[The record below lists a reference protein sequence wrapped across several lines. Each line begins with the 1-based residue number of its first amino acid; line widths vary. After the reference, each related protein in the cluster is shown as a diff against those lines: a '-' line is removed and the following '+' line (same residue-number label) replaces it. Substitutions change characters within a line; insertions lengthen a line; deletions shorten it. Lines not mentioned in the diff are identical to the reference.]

1 MTEARLHFA
10 VCMMTFLVSASGSVG
25 RTAGGRADSEL
36 VGQQGLVSTSELA
49 RLSEFV
55 GFINVYP
62 LSEDAGAEWKQWIS
76 VASVDPLKG
85 DLGRGSGT
93 NRYPYIAADHRG
105 FPGYPTWFAR
115 KGEYLAFLDRE
126 SLGGKVV
133 WVTTAAFAIEYLPD
147 RAGTIVGMLYGG
159 DEPTRQARSVGE
171 VRTLLG
177 HIVSGDRFGPTAEQV
192 LDPLLRKAAI
202 SCSSS
207 GGANEPA
214 TFEQCFTQIKALAGG
229 IRVGTRRSDVEK
241 VFPLQ
246 DGGFSGPSSTRYYAG
261 SEVMVEAPFDQTGG
275 ARSPAN
281 RVTGPLSVYRSRMH
295 LD

>member
-1 MTEARLHFA
+1 VTEARLRFA
-10 VCMMTFLVSASGSVG
+10 VCIVSFLVSASGSVG
-25 RTAGGRADSEL
+25 RTGGRADSEL
-36 VGQQGLVSTSELA
+36 AGHQGLTNTSELA

-55 GFINVYP
+55 GFINAGP
-62 LSEDAGAEWKQWIS
+62 LAEDPGAEWKQWIS

-85 DLGRGSGT
+85 DLGPGSGT

-115 KGEYLAFLDRE
+115 KGEYLVFLDRE

-133 WVTTAAFAIEYLPD
+133 WVTTAAFAIEYRPD
-147 RAGTIVGMLYGG
+147 RAGRIVGMLYGG
-159 DEPTRQARSVGE
+159 DEQTGQARSVSE

-177 HIVSGDRFGPTAEQV
+177 HIVSGDRFGPAAEQV
-192 LDPLLRKAAI
+192 LDPLLRTAAI
-202 SCSSS
+202 LRSSS
-207 GGANEPA
+207 GGKNEPA
-214 TFEQCFTQIKALAGG
+214 TFEQRFTQIKALAGG
-229 IRVGTRRSDVEK
+229 IMVGTRRSDVEK

-246 DGGFSGPSSTRYYAG
+246 DGGISGPSSTRYYTG

-275 ARSPAN
+275 ARSPEN

-295 LD
+295 TD

>member
-1 MTEARLHFA
+1 VKEARLRFA
-10 VCMMTFLVSASGSVG
+10 VCMVTFLVSASGSVG

-36 VGQQGLVSTSELA
+36 MGQQGLSSTSELA

-55 GFINVYP
+55 GFINACP
-62 LSEDAGAEWKQWIS
+62 LAEDPGAEWKQWIS

-115 KGEYLAFLDRE
+115 KGEYLVFLDRE

-133 WVTTAAFAIEYLPD
+133 WVTTAAFAIEYRPD
-147 RAGTIVGMLYGG
+147 PAGRIAGRLYGG
-159 DEPTRQARSVGE
+159 DEQTGQARSVSE
-171 VRTLLG
+171 VRALLG
-177 HIVSGDRFGPTAEQV
+177 HIVSGDRFGPAAEQV
-192 LDPLLRKAAI
+192 LDPLLRTAAL
-202 SCSSS
+202 SRPSLMTHD
-207 GGANEPA
+207 PA
-214 TFEQCFTQIKALAGG
+214 TFEQRFTQIKALVGG

-246 DGGFSGPSSTRYYAG
+246 DGGISGPSSTRYYAG

-275 ARSPAN
+275 AFSPEN

-295 LD
+295 MD

>member
-1 MTEARLHFA
+1 VVEARLRFT
-10 VCMMTFLVSASGSVG
+10 VCMLTFMVSASGFVG
-25 RTAGGRADSEL
+25 RTAGGLADSEL
-36 VGQQGLVSTSELA
+36 AGQQGLASTSELA

-55 GFINVYP
+55 GFINAGP
-62 LSEDAGAEWKQWIS
+62 LVEDPGAEWKQWIA

-115 KGEYLAFLDRE
+115 KGEYLVFLDRE

-133 WVTTAAFAIEYLPD
+133 WVTTAAFLIEYRPD

-159 DEPTRQARSVGE
+159 DELTRQARSVGE

-177 HIVSGDRFGPTAEQV
+177 HIVSGDRLGPAAEQV
-192 LDPLLRKAAI
+192 LDPLLRTAAL
-202 SCSSS
+202 SRSARSRR
-207 GGANEPA
+207 NEPV
-214 TFEQCFTQIKALAGG
+214 TFEQRMTQIKALADE
-229 IRVGTRRSDVEK
+229 IMIGTRRSDVEK

-246 DGGFSGPSSTRYYAG
+246 DGGIAGSSTRYYTG
-261 SEVMVEAPFDQTGG
+261 SEVMVEVPFDQTGG
-275 ARSPAN
+275 ARSPEN
-281 RVTGPLSVYRSRMH
+281 RVAGPLRVYRSRMH
-295 LD
+295 TD